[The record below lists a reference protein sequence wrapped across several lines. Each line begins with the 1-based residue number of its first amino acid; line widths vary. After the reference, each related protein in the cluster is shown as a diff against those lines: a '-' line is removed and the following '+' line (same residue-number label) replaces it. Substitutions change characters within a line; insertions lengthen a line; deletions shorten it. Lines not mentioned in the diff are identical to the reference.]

1 MSFAATEISAFLSE
15 KHNLYNRPEFIVHD
29 PISVPHAFDL
39 KEDIEIIGF
48 LVATIAWGQ
57 RKTII
62 NNGHKLAEAMGNNP
76 YEFVMGYPKN
86 TNSKEHISTFKHRT
100 FNGID
105 CDYFLKS
112 LKNIYLKHNGLHG
125 LFRKLIE
132 EHNGDIGKS
141 ISSFKQV
148 FFELA
153 HPLRTRKHVSNPIAG
168 SAAKRLNMFLR
179 WMVRNDNKGVD
190 FGIWSDIN
198 PKVLMMPLDVHTS
211 KVGRKL
217 GLLNRKQND
226 WKAVEELTN
235 RLRKLDPSDPVK
247 FDFALFGLGIEE
259 KF

>member
-1 MSFAATEISAFLSE
+1 
-15 KHNLYNRPEFIVHD
+15 
-29 PISVPHAFDL
+29 
-39 KEDIEIIGF
+39 
-48 LVATIAWGQ
+48 
-57 RKTII
+57 
-62 NNGHKLAEAMGNNP
+62 MGNNP

-86 TNSKEHISTFKHRT
+86 VDAKDAVSTFKHRT

-105 CDYFLKS
+105 CDYFFKS
-112 LKNIYLKHNGLHG
+112 LNNIYLKHNGLHG
-125 LFRKLIE
+125 LFTKLIY
-132 EHNGDIGKS
+132 EHNGNIGKS
-141 ISSFKQV
+141 ISNFKQV

-153 HPLRTRKHVSNPIAG
+153 HPLRTRKHVSDPIAG

-226 WKAVEELTN
+226 WKAVEALTGK
-235 RLRKLDPSDPVK
+235 LRKFDPSDPVK